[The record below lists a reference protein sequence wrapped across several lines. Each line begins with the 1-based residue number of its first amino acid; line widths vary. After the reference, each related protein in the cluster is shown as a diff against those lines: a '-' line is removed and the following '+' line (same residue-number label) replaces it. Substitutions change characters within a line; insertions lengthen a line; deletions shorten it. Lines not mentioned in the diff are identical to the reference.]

1 MIDAEETKRRKAEAL
16 RYRKP
21 LVKNINL
28 DDIQYELCEI
38 SEACHEVSY
47 FTEDTET
54 LLDALDGDE
63 DEAFEFKMMFAELST
78 ECERMYEDLR
88 QEYVPECFDSFFV
101 VVAKDEGMIGWDNY
115 EQDDYG
121 LSSFESD
128 LAAKEA
134 GKRLERLTKA
144 QLIEAAGQCFK
155 IFSSYVA
162 LRHRYDCLK
171 AAIDILHD
179 KNTGYLQMIK
189 RIEEL
194 YTAAEQGNL
203 EIWSSE
209 AAKEFDRLLVCMP
222 QEAWIQ

>member
-1 MIDAEETKRRKAEAL
+1 MKYPGSKWNLARWIIQFFPPHHSYLEPFFGSGAVLFNKPRSDIETVNDLDANVINLFKW
-16 RYRKP
+16 
-21 LVKNINL
+21 VKNDPEQL
-28 DDIQYELCEI
+28 AHEI
-38 SEACHEVSY
+38 YYTPYSRQV
-47 FTEDTET
+47 
-54 LLDALDGDE
+54 
-63 DEAFEFKMMFAELST
+63 
-78 ECERMYEDLR
+78 YEDLR
-88 QEYVPECFDSFFV
+88 QEYIPECFDSFFV
-101 VVAKDEGMIGWDNY
+101 AVAKDEGMIGWDSY
-115 EQDDYG
+115 EQDYYV

-179 KNTGYLQMIK
+179 KNTGYIQMVK